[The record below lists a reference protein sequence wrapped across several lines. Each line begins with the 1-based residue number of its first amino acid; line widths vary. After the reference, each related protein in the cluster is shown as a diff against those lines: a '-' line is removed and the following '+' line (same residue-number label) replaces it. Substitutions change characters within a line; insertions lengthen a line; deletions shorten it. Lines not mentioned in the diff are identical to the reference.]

1 MDKYYN
7 NANNNIIGE
16 SHEVYAANPWLVY
29 SDCMHRFREFGS
41 IVREMGILDES
52 VLSSEQMR
60 IICNL
65 L

>member
-1 MDKYYN
+1 MFQ
-7 NANNNIIGE
+7 
-16 SHEVYAANPWLVY
+16 ANPWLVY

-41 IVREMGILDES
+41 NVREMGILDEA

-60 IICNL
+60 VITNL